1 MCMVVADPLEGKS
14 PEIISAFTCRN
25 RNIRQYVN
33 DIIFSLLSAER
44 YNPSKSIVVWLYRKN
59 QKYNSRTRYK
69 LVHLDLWMSLSL
81 QVSLLEWVDSCM
93 VWAILRKPL
102 TNDTYNTTFVKH
114 IFRKARNINLQDIF
128 SPTRYSTRTQ
138 GKWVPLDLRM
148 SSSSFINIADIHCD
162 THLTV
167 KTAEIKMSEQAGHG
181 DPPYLHL
188 F

>member
-44 YNPSKSIVVWLYRKN
+44 YNPSKRIVLWLYRKK
-59 QKYNSRTRYK
+59 QKNNSRTRYK

-93 VWAILRKPL
+93 VWAIFRKPL
-102 TNDTYNTTFVKH
+102 TNDTYSTTFFKN
-114 IFRKARNINLQDIF
+114 IFRKPRDIEVEYIF
-128 SPTRYSTRTQ
+128 SPTRYSTSKRIVLWLFRKNQ
-138 GKWVPLDLRM
+138 MYNYRIQCELMHLDLRM
-148 SSSSFINIADIHCD
+148 SWSLH
-162 THLTV
+162 V
-167 KTAEIKMSEQAGHG
+167 KDNGSASNE
-181 DPPYLHL
+181 
-188 F
+188 